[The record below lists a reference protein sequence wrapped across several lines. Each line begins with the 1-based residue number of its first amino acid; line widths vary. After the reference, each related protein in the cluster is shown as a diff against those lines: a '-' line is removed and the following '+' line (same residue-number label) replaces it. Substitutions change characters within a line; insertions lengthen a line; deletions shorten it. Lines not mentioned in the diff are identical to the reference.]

1 MIGGTGA
8 MGGAVVR
15 RLVRDDVVV
24 KVLTRSPGQ
33 RENAVKGDLNDPES
47 LRDALI
53 GVDHVFANT
62 DFFNTASVLGEHR
75 QGIALLEAARDAG
88 VKRFIWSSLDGA
100 AALTGGRIPV
110 PHYDAKAAVAAHIN
124 TMRSEEFMRQEEDGW
139 FSEHVRIL
147 TTAPYFEN
155 LYALAPQDGHVFAL
169 PLGEGKWP
177 LIALDDIAW
186 FAGHLFA
193 NWEIGDLAVVGESL
207 SGAEIAAVFER
218 VTGTPSLYQP
228 VPLDVFQDAIPGVG
242 HDLAA
247 MFRFFQERELDRDV
261 SALREIHPSLM
272 TFEAWLRSTGWDGS
286 PR

>member
-15 RLVRDDVVV
+15 RLVRDEAVV

-47 LRDALI
+47 LREALS

-62 DFFNTASVLGEHR
+62 DFFNTGSVLGEFR
-75 QGIALLEAARDAG
+75 QGIAVLEAARDAG

-100 AALTGGRIPV
+100 AALTGGKIPV

-155 LYALAPQDGHVFAL
+155 LYTLAPQDGHIFAL

-186 FAGHLFA
+186 FADHLFA

-207 SGAEIAAVFER
+207 SGAEIAAAFER
-218 VTGTPSLYQP
+218 VTGTPSRYQP
-228 VPLDVFQDAIPGVG
+228 VTVEAFPR
-242 HDLAA
+242 DLAA

-272 TFEAWLRSTGWDGS
+272 TFEAWLRATGWDGS